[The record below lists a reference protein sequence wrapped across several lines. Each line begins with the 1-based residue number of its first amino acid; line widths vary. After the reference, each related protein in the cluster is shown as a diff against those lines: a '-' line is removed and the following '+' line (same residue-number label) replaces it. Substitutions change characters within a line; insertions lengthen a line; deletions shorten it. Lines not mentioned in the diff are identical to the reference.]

1 MLPKSLP
8 SFPICIAQ
16 ISAAGGML
24 PSGDGSDQ
32 ASLAAQHGRGR
43 GGLPTGST
51 PLVVALRAKF
61 MLEVVVGA
69 RQIRDSVAV
78 EQPRAVAAGDLAEV
92 VDGSAEASRAVTVKG
107 HGADQSVEAAL
118 HRGSILGIMIVQDVG
133 RLVHPWIDPL
143 DVGPQRG
150 RLLQTALDQILEARE
165 RRRAPPFSA
174 TRSRLS
180 ATASSRP
187 LSFRPDAA
195 SGGWPSSVM
204 ALRTAAQ

>member
-1 MLPKSLP
+1 MLP
-8 SFPICIAQ
+8 
-16 ISAAGGML
+16 G
-24 PSGDGSDQ
+24 GDGSDQ
-32 ASLAAQHGRGR
+32 AGLAAQHGRGR
-43 GGLPTGST
+43 GGLPTGRT
-51 PLVVALRAKF
+51 PLMVALRAKL
-61 MLEVVVGA
+61 MLKVVVGA
-69 RQIRDSVAV
+69 RQIRDRVAV

-92 VDGSAEASRAVTVKG
+92 VDGAAEAARAGRMKD
-107 HGADQSVEAAL
+107 HAANQSVEAAL
-118 HRGSILGIMIVQDVG
+118 HRGRILGLLIGQDVG
-133 RLVHPWIDPL
+133 RLVHPGIDPL
-143 DVGPQRG
+143 DGGPQRG

>member
-1 MLPKSLP
+1 
-8 SFPICIAQ
+8 
-16 ISAAGGML
+16 
-24 PSGDGSDQ
+24 
-32 ASLAAQHGRGR
+32 
-43 GGLPTGST
+43 
-51 PLVVALRAKF
+51 

-69 RQIRDSVAV
+69 RQVGDGAAV
-78 EQPRAVAAGDLAEV
+78 EQPGAVAAGGLAEV
-92 VDGSAEASRAVTVKG
+92 VDGSAEASRAVAVEG

-118 HRGSILGIMIVQDVG
+118 HRGRILGILIVRDVG
-133 RLVHPWIDPL
+133 RLVHPRIDPP

-150 RLLQTALDQILEARE
+150 RPLQAAPDRTLGARE

-174 TRSRLS
+174 TRPRLS

>member
-1 MLPKSLP
+1 ML
-8 SFPICIAQ
+8 A
-16 ISAAGGML
+16 
-24 PSGDGSDQ
+24 SGDGGDQ
-32 ASLAAQHGRGR
+32 AGLAAQHGRGR
-43 GGLPTGST
+43 GRLPTRGT
-51 PLVVALRAKF
+51 PLVVALRAKL
-61 MLEVVVGA
+61 MLEVIVGA
-69 RQIRDSVAV
+69 RQIRNSVAV
-78 EQPRAVAAGDLAEV
+78 EQPGAVAAGHLAEM
-92 VDGSAEASRAVTVKG
+92 VDSAAEAARAVTVQG
-107 HGADQSVEAAL
+107 HGAEQSVEAAL
-118 HRGSILGIMIVQDVG
+118 HRGRILGSMVVQDVG
-133 RLVHPWIDPL
+133 RLVHPRIDPL

-150 RLLQTALDQILEARE
+150 GLRKTALDQSLQARE